1 MARFELHNDAEKEL
15 VMTALD
21 NVYMEHPEEEMGLVK
36 KRGEALRGLEERG
49 LISIDFDAPVW
60 VAGDH
65 IVYYKSKIYE
75 LLCHTALEAS
85 RTVEGC
91 LFNLPVLRPSR
102 DATLVG
108 PPPYGAARLKKN
120 VARWRRPPY
129 ARLDCLDAGGGK
141 GGFGNLSVFST
152 GIKKTQKRRSTF
164 CGTAF
169 KRLFAF

>member
-1 MARFELHNDAEKEL
+1 MRLTEMQEELLLCMRGARFPMARFELHNDAEKEL

-60 VAGDH
+60 LAGDH

-91 LFNLPVLRPSR
+91 LFNLPVLRKGYAELTPR
-102 DATLVG
+102 GRQETRRLL
-108 PPPYGAARLKKN
+108 ARH
-120 VARWRRPPY
+120 RMEQH
-129 ARLDCLDAGGGK
+129 G
-141 GGFGNLSVFST
+141 
-152 GIKKTQKRRSTF
+152 
-164 CGTAF
+164 
-169 KRLFAF
+169 

>member
-1 MARFELHNDAEKEL
+1 MRLTEMQEELLLCMRGARFPMARFELHNDAEKEL

-21 NVYMEHPEEEMGLVK
+21 NVYMQHP
-36 KRGEALRGLEERG
+36 EALRGLEERG

-91 LFNLPVLRPSR
+91 LFNLPVLRKGYAELTPR
-102 DATLVG
+102 GRQETRRLL
-108 PPPYGAARLKKN
+108 ARH
-120 VARWRRPPY
+120 RMEQH
-129 ARLDCLDAGGGK
+129 G
-141 GGFGNLSVFST
+141 
-152 GIKKTQKRRSTF
+152 
-164 CGTAF
+164 
-169 KRLFAF
+169 